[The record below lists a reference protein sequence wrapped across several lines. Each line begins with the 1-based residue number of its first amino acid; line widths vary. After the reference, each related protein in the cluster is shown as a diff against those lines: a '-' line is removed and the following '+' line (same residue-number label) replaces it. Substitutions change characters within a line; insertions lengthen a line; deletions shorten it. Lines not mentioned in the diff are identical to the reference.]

1 MEYMES
7 CNKWKCLEIAAEYGN
22 CKNTVRMEYDGNMD
36 ILCKMDN
43 DGKDNRNGYLGKMDK
58 FGNDG

>member
-1 MEYMES
+1 MDTMEEDGIWQLMEYMES

-36 ILCKMDN
+36 TY
-43 DGKDNRNGYLGKMDK
+43 GKYGCIM
-58 FGNDG
+58 